1 MADTIDNDNT
11 GEMITGSDYK
21 RMVLGAYGEFLNEFE
36 NINAVKESSTF
47 FYSGK
52 PGSDVLRTMGAAVI
66 PLTEAVNESIG
77 GLARRVADASVLG
90 ARGNAGVIVS
100 QILRG
105 LAKGLI
111 GKYTA
116 TSQEFGKAFQ
126 YGILYAQKAVPE
138 EKNRPIIVASKVV
151 AKGAHDAVKSGKH
164 ISDILLA
171 AIKASS
177 ENNSTHKDCG
187 EQILQVFL
195 EGCLK
200 GLQGDLNLPPIDVG
214 KKMYEARG
222 IVSPIHDKA
231 RPYCVSFLVANPK
244 LSVPLIEKELQ
255 EIGNFVVVERRFKT
269 IFIHVHSEHPGT
281 ILERAVAWG
290 HVGEIHINIMAEP
303 HAMAMVQQACI
314 MPQALLTVAENDEWA
329 QKLQEAGAM
338 VIIDG
343 SDPSGPSVEEIVN
356 AAHSDIAN
364 KYILLTDSE
373 HLRLVMHQVKRIM
386 GDRVSVVVAN
396 NNEEQIYAV
405 RAFFPELSMEENVA
419 QMREAIRGMSQDR
432 KKNIPQED
440 KDN

>member
-1 MADTIDNDNT
+1 MTDTIDNDNT
-11 GEMITGSDYK
+11 GEMITGNDYR
-21 RMVLGAYGEFLNEFE
+21 RMVIGAYGEFLAEFE
-36 NINAVKESSTF
+36 NINALKESSTF
-47 FYSGK
+47 FYSGN
-52 PGSDVLRTMGAAVI
+52 PGSDVLRTMGAALI
-66 PLTEAVNESIG
+66 PLQEAVNESIG

-90 ARGNAGVIVS
+90 ARGNAGVLVS
-100 QILRG
+100 QIMRG

-116 TSQEFGKAFQ
+116 TSREFGKAFQ
-126 YGILYAQKAVPE
+126 YGILYAQKAVPD

-151 AKGAHDAVKSGKH
+151 ARGAHDAVKSGKN
-164 ISDILLA
+164 ISDILMA
-171 AIKASS
+171 AIKASR
-177 ENNSTHKDCG
+177 ENKSDRLDCG

-195 EGCLK
+195 EGCLR
-200 GLQGDLNLPPIDVG
+200 GLTGDLNLPPIDVS

-222 IVSPIHDKA
+222 IVSPLKDKA

-314 MPQALLTVAENDEWA
+314 MPQALLTVASDEEWA
-329 QKLQEAGAM
+329 HKLQEAGAM

-364 KYILLTDSE
+364 KYILLTDTE

-396 NNEEQIYAV
+396 NHDEQIYAV
-405 RAFFPELSMEENVA
+405 RAFFPELSVEENVA
-419 QMREAIRGMSQDR
+419 QMREAIRRIAQDKLN
-432 KKNIPQED
+432 KKY
-440 KDN
+440 

>member
-1 MADTIDNDNT
+1 MADAN
-11 GEMITGSDYK
+11 EVITGSDYK
-21 RMVLGAYGEFLNEFE
+21 RMVLGAYSEFLNEFE
-36 NINAVKESSTF
+36 NINAVKEKSRF

-66 PLTEAVNESIG
+66 PLSEAVNESIG
-77 GLARRVADASVLG
+77 GLSRRVADASVLG

-111 GKYTA
+111 GKYNA

-138 EKNRPIIVASKVV
+138 EKTRPIIVASKVV
-151 AKGAHDAVKSGKH
+151 AKGAYDAVKGGRH
-164 ISDILLA
+164 ISEVLSA
-171 AIKASS
+171 AIQAGTKSF
-177 ENNSTHKDCG
+177 TQDMDCG
-187 EQILQVFL
+187 EKILQVFL

-200 GLQGDLNLPPIDVG
+200 GLQGNFSLPPLELGSKV
-214 KKMYEARG
+214 YEAKG
-222 IVSPIHDKA
+222 IVSPLNDIA
-231 RPYCVSFLVANPK
+231 RPYCVTFMVANPK

-269 IFIHVHSEHPGT
+269 IFIHIHSEHPGKV
-281 ILERAVAWG
+281 LERAVAWG

-303 HAMAMVQQACI
+303 HAMAMVQQSYM
-314 MPQALLTVAENDEWA
+314 MPLALLTVADSEEWA
-329 QKLQEAGAM
+329 MKLQEAGAM
-338 VIIDG
+338 VIVDS
-343 SDPSGPSVEEIVN
+343 SDESGPSVEEIVN

-373 HLRLVMHQVKRIM
+373 HLRLVMHQAKRIL

-396 NNEEQIYAV
+396 NHEEQIYAV
-405 RAFFPELSMEENVA
+405 RAFFPNLTMEENTA
-419 QMREAIRGMSQDR
+419 QMQAAVR
-432 KKNIPQED
+432 KM
-440 KDN
+440 KDSRIAP

>member
-1 MADTIDNDNT
+1 
-11 GEMITGSDYK
+11 
-21 RMVLGAYGEFLNEFE
+21 
-36 NINAVKESSTF
+36 
-47 FYSGK
+47 
-52 PGSDVLRTMGAAVI
+52 
-66 PLTEAVNESIG
+66 
-77 GLARRVADASVLG
+77 
-90 ARGNAGVIVS
+90 
-100 QILRG
+100 
-105 LAKGLI
+105 
-111 GKYTA
+111 
-116 TSQEFGKAFQ
+116 
-126 YGILYAQKAVPE
+126 
-138 EKNRPIIVASKVV
+138 
-151 AKGAHDAVKSGKH
+151 
-164 ISDILLA
+164 
-171 AIKASS
+171 
-177 ENNSTHKDCG
+177 
-187 EQILQVFL
+187 
-195 EGCLK
+195 
-200 GLQGDLNLPPIDVG
+200 
-214 KKMYEARG
+214 
-222 IVSPIHDKA
+222 
-231 RPYCVSFLVANPK
+231 
-244 LSVPLIEKELQ
+244 
-255 EIGNFVVVERRFKT
+255 VVVERRFKT

-419 QMREAIRGMSQDR
+419 QMREAIRRMSQDR

>member
-1 MADTIDNDNT
+1 
-11 GEMITGSDYK
+11 
-21 RMVLGAYGEFLNEFE
+21 
-36 NINAVKESSTF
+36 
-47 FYSGK
+47 
-52 PGSDVLRTMGAAVI
+52 
-66 PLTEAVNESIG
+66 
-77 GLARRVADASVLG
+77 
-90 ARGNAGVIVS
+90 
-100 QILRG
+100 
-105 LAKGLI
+105 
-111 GKYTA
+111 
-116 TSQEFGKAFQ
+116 
-126 YGILYAQKAVPE
+126 
-138 EKNRPIIVASKVV
+138 
-151 AKGAHDAVKSGKH
+151 
-164 ISDILLA
+164 
-171 AIKASS
+171 
-177 ENNSTHKDCG
+177 
-187 EQILQVFL
+187 
-195 EGCLK
+195 
-200 GLQGDLNLPPIDVG
+200 
-214 KKMYEARG
+214 
-222 IVSPIHDKA
+222 
-231 RPYCVSFLVANPK
+231 VANPK

-314 MPQALLTVAENDEWA
+314 MPQALLTVAENEEWA

-405 RAFFPELSMEENVA
+405 RAFFPDLSMEENVA
-419 QMREAIRGMSQDR
+419 QMREAIRRMSQDR
-432 KKNIPQED
+432 KKNIPQ
-440 KDN
+440 

>member
-1 MADTIDNDNT
+1 MADAN
-11 GEMITGSDYK
+11 EVITGSDYK
-21 RMVLGAYGEFLNEFE
+21 RMVLGAYSEFLNEFE
-36 NINAVKESSTF
+36 KINAVKENSRF

-66 PLTEAVNESIG
+66 PLSEAVNESIG
-77 GLARRVADASVLG
+77 GLSRRVADASVLG

-111 GKYTA
+111 GKYNA

-151 AKGAHDAVKSGKH
+151 AKGAYDAVKAGKH
-164 ISDILLA
+164 ISEVLNA
-171 AIKASS
+171 AIQAGTESFARDM
-177 ENNSTHKDCG
+177 DCG
-187 EQILQVFL
+187 EKILQVFL

-200 GLQGDLNLPPIDVG
+200 GLQGNFSLPPLDLGSKI
-214 KKMYEARG
+214 YEAKG
-222 IVSPIHDKA
+222 IVSPLNDIA
-231 RPYCVSFLVANPK
+231 RPYCVTFMVANPK

-255 EIGNFVVVERRFKT
+255 EIGNFVVVERRFKA

-281 ILERAVAWG
+281 VLERAVAWG

-303 HAMAMVQQACI
+303 HAMAMVQQSCM
-314 MPQALLTVAENDEWA
+314 MPLALLTVASTEEWG
-329 QKLQEAGAM
+329 QKLQDAGAM

-343 SDPSGPSVEEIVN
+343 SDESGPSVEEIVN

-373 HLRLVMHQVKRIM
+373 HLRLVMHQAKRIL
-386 GDRVSVVVAN
+386 GERVSVVVAN
-396 NNEEQIYAV
+396 NQEEQIYAV
-405 RAFFPELSMEENVA
+405 RAFFPELSMEENTA
-419 QMREAIRGMSQDR
+419 QMIEAVR
-432 KKNIPQED
+432 KMAADE
-440 KDN
+440 